1 MTVLA
6 RVLVLTNTVFVKY
19 LGAYSRTRYGFFC
32 HFLNQ
37 ADTNKTNGKLAN
49 LGTWRQEGGEH
60 PFSATSVFPLLSQF
74 LQIAFFFFQFNVTT
88 TVYWQQDF
96 SALEC

>member
-1 MTVLA
+1 MG
-6 RVLVLTNTVFVKY
+6 F
-19 LGAYSRTRYGFFC
+19 FFC

-37 ADTNKTNGKLAN
+37 ADTNKTNGKLAS
-49 LGTWRQEGGEH
+49 LGTWREERGEH

-74 LQIAFFFFQFNVTT
+74 LQIAFFFQFNVTT

-96 SALEC
+96 SVLEC